1 MNDRVSKGP
10 READDAHGDSGAV
23 RRIVVPRA
31 AGRLARGCHATG
43 AVVPASATSVS
54 QDGARGLLLSERR
67 PVFSTR
73 STERTRL
80 ILSLLGVC
88 CVGAVS
94 AVPVAVAAWRH
105 TRPVRSPRRPTCPLS
120 YPLVSVSVS
129 RAPSYRYRVP
139 TPAHGA
145 WARAMCG
152 CRAAMPM
159 SSASSVRMVREPW
172 TGHRLR

>member
-1 MNDRVSKGP
+1 MRLGALSCREQLGASREVLILCRV
-10 READDAHGDSGAV
+10 
-23 RRIVVPRA
+23 RA
-31 AGRLARGCHATG
+31 KTARVTARSRDG
-43 AVVPASATSVS
+43 
-54 QDGARGLLLSERR
+54 GAR
-67 PVFSTR
+67 VFHTR
-73 STERTRL
+73 TERTRL

-88 CVGAVS
+88 CVGAVR

-105 TRPVRSPRRPTCPLS
+105 TRPVTRQVSVVRD
-120 YPLVSVSVS
+120 VSVSVS
-129 RAPSYRYRVP
+129 RAPSYRVP

-145 WARAMCG
+145 WAPAMCG